1 MKCEI
6 SKLKEF
12 FDNGGTFDELRCFNL
27 FFAPVKRLLAT
38 GEATPNQVVRMCEFF
53 ECGWTDLVIDPGWSE
68 YVTMNRKIRGVT
80 QEELSRKTGVAEATI
95 VKVEHGPGPYK
106 RETLAKLANSLGL
119 TIEEYTGG
127 LWHEPTP
134 F

>member
-1 MKCEI
+1 MKCET
-6 SKLKEF
+6 SKLKEYL
-12 FDNGGTFDELRCFNL
+12 DNGGTYGELRCYNL
-27 FFAPVKRLLAT
+27 FFAPLKKLLAT
-38 GEATPNQVVRMCEFF
+38 GDATPNQVARLCEFF
-53 ECGWTDLVIDPGWSE
+53 DMEWTDFVKDPGWAE
-68 YVTMNRKIRGVT
+68 YTTMNRKIRGVS

-106 RETLAKLANSLGL
+106 QETLAKLANSLGL